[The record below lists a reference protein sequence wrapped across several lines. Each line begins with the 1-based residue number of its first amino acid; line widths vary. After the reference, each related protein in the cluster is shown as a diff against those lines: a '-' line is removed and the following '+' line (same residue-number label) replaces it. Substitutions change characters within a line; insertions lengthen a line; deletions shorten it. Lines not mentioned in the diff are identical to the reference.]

1 MSQSTLV
8 NNFALQKRDFRYD
21 SQMFF

>member
-8 NNFALQKRDFRYD
+8 NHFALQKRDFRYD